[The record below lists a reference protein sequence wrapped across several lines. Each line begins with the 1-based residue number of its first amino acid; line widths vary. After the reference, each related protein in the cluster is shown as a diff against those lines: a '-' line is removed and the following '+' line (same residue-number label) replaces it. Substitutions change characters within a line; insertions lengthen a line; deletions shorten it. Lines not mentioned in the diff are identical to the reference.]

1 LGYFNQSRLQETHMI
16 LGCTRTC
23 LSSFKAVRVATVIAL
38 LVATG
43 CVDRRFIVESNV
55 PNSQV
60 YIDNHSVG
68 PAPAYS
74 SFDYYGYYNFTIVH
88 PGYETLNE
96 RVHVMAPWY
105 AYPPFDFVVEALWPF
120 HIRDKRRYYFELHE
134 ITKPRVDDLVRNAE
148 SLRQRASE
156 LPIPEHPAPPK
167 TPANP
172 PVQPQTAPVV
182 TPVGPQ
188 TGPII
193 PQVGPQNGPILPPA
207 GPQNGPLI
215 PNVGPPSDSAI
226 PSVLPPVQ

>member
-1 LGYFNQSRLQETHMI
+1 MIMGRARSCLG
-16 LGCTRTC
+16 
-23 LSSFKAVRVATVIAL
+23 SFKAVRVAIL
-38 LVATG
+38 LGLSVTTG

-60 YIDNHSVG
+60 YIENHSVG
-68 PAPAYS
+68 AAPSYS
-74 SFDYYGYYNFTIVH
+74 SFDYYGYYTITIVH

-96 RVHVMAPWY
+96 RVRVVAPWY

-120 HIRDKRRYYFELHE
+120 HVRDKRRYYFELHE

-156 LPIPEHPAPPK
+156 MPAPEHPAPPK

-172 PVQPQTAPVV
+172 PVQPQTAPTV
-182 TPVGPQ
+182 PPGPQ
-188 TGPII
+188 TGPIV
-193 PQVGPQNGPILPPA
+193 PPVGPQSGPIVPQP
-207 GPQNGPLI
+207 GPQIGPLV

-226 PSVLPPVQ
+226 PSVLPPVR